1 MSAPP
6 CSRISTTLNVPTHF
20 RSSPLPPPSP
30 SPSPSP
36 LPLPTPLPLPHPSPS
51 AFLWSPTSTTWATG
65 AACLLPRALPLPTH
79 PRFPSYSPPPPCQQ
93 RVSLEPYFYYM
104 GNRRG
109 MGAYGVEFREPAHG
123 LQGEGDLAG
132 VGVYAA
138 RDIDSRGGAR
148 VVMEVPL
155 PLMLSVSRDPPW
167 MFHPDIVPM
176 GHPVFD
182 VISAAEGEAN
192 WDLRLACLL
201 LLALNSSPASRGRED
216 AYGSKRP
223 HFLTEYADFLP
234 SPLDCPSLLLSSQ
247 EELAA
252 LQDEGLAEE
261 ARQQQQRVKAFW
273 RSHWGVCVW
282 SALGGMCVERTGG
295 YVCGAH
301 WGVCV
306 WSALGGTCV
315 EGVWAVYVGLSPLHP
330 SLPHSTP
337 PHHQSDSSPHQLQ
350 RLAPSEA
357 DMLWAVGIVQS
368 RGGVRHT
375 PMGTVKTDTHMLL
388 PYADMLNH
396 SFSPLCSLH
405 WRKSD
410 RVMEVRVD
418 AGHIVRAG
426 TELTIS
432 YVPKA
437 DNRALMRSF
446 GFSITHVRAHHS
458 RACPSLTCVPV
469 PNPWEQ
475 VTLAHATPAAPPSL
489 TSSSPSTSTAPF
501 TPPSHHIHRDSFLS
515 AFDLIA
521 TDDDYDYNPGDSP
534 PDPFVDGALV
544 AALRCLPTWTNGDV
558 PAVPSEELQ
567 AVRWLQ
573 QRCWEQLGAFPTTL
587 QQDEAVL
594 GELGEEEG
602 SLFFFR

>member
-1 MSAPP
+1 MAPLISSLHARPIRVIPPLLRLPQCFSHATVPLRKSLAKGFRTVARVADSAAPA
-6 CSRISTTLNVPTHF
+6 NF
-20 RSSPLPPPSP
+20 LPPS
-30 SPSPSP
+30 
-36 LPLPTPLPLPHPSPS
+36 
-51 AFLWSPTSTTWATG
+51 TS
-65 AACLLPRALPLPTH
+65 
-79 PRFPSYSPPPPCQQ
+79 SSDE

-109 MGAYGVEFREPAHG
+109 MGAYGVEFKEPANG

-223 HFLTEYADFLP
+223 HFFTEYADFLP
-234 SPLDCPSLLLSSQ
+234 SPLDCPSLLLSS
-247 EELAA
+247 EEEVAA

-273 RSHWGVCVW
+273 R
-282 SALGGMCVERTGG
+282 
-295 YVCGAH
+295 AH
-301 WGVCV
+301 WG
-306 WSALGGTCV
+306 
-315 EGVWAVYVGLSPLHP
+315 
-330 SLPHSTP
+330 
-337 PHHQSDSSPHQLQ
+337 SDSSPHQLQ

-437 DNRALMRSF
+437 DNRTLMRSF
-446 GFSITHVRAHHS
+446 GFSITH
-458 RACPSLTCVPV
+458 
-469 PNPWEQ
+469 NPWEQ
-475 VTLAHATPAAPPSL
+475 VTLADATPAAAPSL
-489 TSSSPSTSTAPF
+489 ASSSPATAPF
-501 TPPSHHIHRDSFLS
+501 IPPPHHIHRDSFLS

-534 PDPFVDGALV
+534 LDPFVDGALV

-558 PAVPSEELQ
+558 PAVPSEELR

-573 QRCWEQLGAFPTTL
+573 QRCREQLGAFPTTVEE
-587 QQDEAVL
+587 DEAVL
-594 GELGEEEG
+594 ESEG
-602 SLFFFR
+602 TENKSARWWAAIKYRMDRKKFLVKIIDALDIYLDRLVL

>member
-1 MSAPP
+1 
-6 CSRISTTLNVPTHF
+6 
-20 RSSPLPPPSP
+20 
-30 SPSPSP
+30 
-36 LPLPTPLPLPHPSPS
+36 
-51 AFLWSPTSTTWATG
+51 
-65 AACLLPRALPLPTH
+65 
-79 PRFPSYSPPPPCQQ
+79 
-93 RVSLEPYFYYM
+93 
-104 GNRRG
+104 
-109 MGAYGVEFREPAHG
+109 
-123 LQGEGDLAG
+123 
-132 VGVYAA
+132 
-138 RDIDSRGGAR
+138 
-148 VVMEVPL
+148 
-155 PLMLSVSRDPPW
+155 

-247 EELAA
+247 LCLLVTAPHHRVCHSPVRPPVPSSLFRGGAGSAAGRGAGRGGTAQPTRTTHVHPPLLCHGPQEELAA

-273 RSHWGVCVW
+273 RSHWG
-282 SALGGMCVERTGG
+282 
-295 YVCGAH
+295 
-301 WGVCV
+301 
-306 WSALGGTCV
+306 
-315 EGVWAVYVGLSPLHP
+315 
-330 SLPHSTP
+330 
-337 PHHQSDSSPHQLQ
+337 SDSSPHQLQ

-426 TELTIS
+426 TE
-432 YVPKA
+432 
-437 DNRALMRSF
+437 
-446 GFSITHVRAHHS
+446 VRHG
-458 RACPSLTCVPV
+458 
-469 PNPWEQ
+469 
-475 VTLAHATPAAPPSL
+475 AAGGVGQWGS
-489 TSSSPSTSTAPF
+489 
-501 TPPSHHIHRDSFLS
+501 
-515 AFDLIA
+515 
-521 TDDDYDYNPGDSP
+521 
-534 PDPFVDGALV
+534 GAV
-544 AALRCLPTWTNGDV
+544 G
-558 PAVPSEELQ
+558 Q
-567 AVRWLQ
+567 
-573 QRCWEQLGAFPTTL
+573 
-587 QQDEAVL
+587 
-594 GELGEEEG
+594 
-602 SLFFFR
+602 